1 MKALV
6 YHGPNQ
12 SAVEDLPVP
21 SIGPDDVLVRSHAVG
36 ICHSDFELLEG
47 RYIIGF
53 RYPITPGHEW
63 AGEVVEVG
71 ANVRDLAPGD
81 RVVGECV
88 VGPSGRDHFGFS
100 ISGAAAEFFRARAEW
115 LHRIPDELTY
125 RQAALVEPFSVA
137 YNAIRCLG
145 GVDPS
150 DTVAVIGAGPIG
162 LLSMMAASAC
172 NARVVAVEPDVGR
185 RQRALQL
192 GAVLA
197 LDPVPATFAEEV
209 KAATSGRGFDAVIE
223 AAGAPA
229 AMATALEVAANFA
242 RLAYV
247 GINVGSTA
255 PAKLGLI
262 QSKSLRL
269 QGMVGSVGVWPQT
282 IRFLARGVVDPARIV
297 TASIPLAAAVEALA
311 AARDTSHNIK
321 VHIETAA

>member
-1 MKALV
+1 
-6 YHGPNQ
+6 
-12 SAVEDLPVP
+12 
-21 SIGPDDVLVRSHAVG
+21 
-36 ICHSDFELLEG
+36 
-47 RYIIGF
+47 
-53 RYPITPGHEW
+53 
-63 AGEVVEVG
+63 
-71 ANVRDLAPGD
+71 VRDLAPGD

-88 VGPSGRDHFGFS
+88 VGPGGRDHFGFS

-115 LHRIPDELTY
+115 LHRIPDELSY

-137 YNAIRCLG
+137 YNAVRCLG

-162 LLSMMAASAC
+162 LLSIMAAAAC
-172 NARVVAVEPDVGR
+172 NARVVAIEPDGGR
-185 RQRALQL
+185 RERALQL
-192 GAVLA
+192 GAAQA
-197 LDPVPATFAEEV
+197 LDPASASFGKEV
-209 KAATSGRGFDAVIE
+209 KAATAGRGFEAVIE

-242 RLAYV
+242 RLVYV

-255 PAKLGLI
+255 PAKLGVI

-282 IRFLARGVVDPARIV
+282 IRFLARGVIDPARVV
-297 TASIPLAAAVEALA
+297 TASVSLASAVEALA
-311 AARDTSHNIK
+311 AARDTSKNIK

>member
-1 MKALV
+1 VKALV

-12 SAVEDLPVP
+12 PAVDDVPVP

-71 ANVRDLAPGD
+71 ANVTDLAPGD

-88 VGPSGRDHFGFS
+88 VGPGGRDHFGFS

-115 LHRIPDELTY
+115 LHRIPDDLTY

-145 GVDPS
+145 AVDPS

-162 LLSMMAASAC
+162 LLSMMAAAAC
-172 NARVVAVEPDVGR
+172 NARVVAIEPDVSR

-192 GAVLA
+192 GAAQA
-197 LDPVPATFAEEV
+197 LDPASPSFADEVSTATA
-209 KAATSGRGFDAVIE
+209 GRGFDGVIE

-269 QGMVGSVGVWPQT
+269 QGMVGSVGLWPQT
-282 IRFLARGVVDPARIV
+282 IRFLARGTVDPARIV
-297 TASIPLAAAVEALA
+297 TASIPLASAVEALA
-311 AARDTSHNIK
+311 AARDTSSNIK
-321 VHIETAA
+321 VHIATAG

>member
-12 SAVEDLPVP
+12 PAVEDVPVP
-21 SIGPDDVLVRSHAVG
+21 AIGPDDVLVRSHAVG

-53 RYPITPGHEW
+53 QYPITPGHEW
-63 AGEVVEVG
+63 SGEVVEVG
-71 ANVRDLAPGD
+71 TNARDLATGD

-88 VGPSGRDHFGFS
+88 VGPGGRDHFGFS
-100 ISGAAAEFFRARAEW
+100 ISGAATEFFRARAEW

-137 YNAIRCLG
+137 YNAVRCLG

-162 LLSMMAASAC
+162 LLSIMAAAAC
-172 NARVVAVEPDVGR
+172 NARVVAIEPDAGR

-192 GAVLA
+192 GATQA
-197 LDPVPATFAEEV
+197 LDPASASFGEEV
-209 KAATSGRGFDAVIE
+209 KAATAGRGFEAVIE
-223 AAGAPA
+223 AAGAPG

-242 RLAYV
+242 RLVYV

-297 TASIPLAAAVEALA
+297 TASIPLASAVEALA
-311 AARDTSHNIK
+311 AARDTSKNIK

>member
-12 SAVEDLPVP
+12 PVVEDVPVP
-21 SIGPDDVLVRSHAVG
+21 SIGPDDVLIRSHAVG

-53 RYPITPGHEW
+53 QYPITPGHEW
-63 AGEVVEVG
+63 SGEVVEVG
-71 ANVRDLAPGD
+71 ANVTDFARGD

-88 VGPSGRDHFGFS
+88 VGPGGRDHFGFS

-137 YNAIRCLG
+137 YNALRCLG

-150 DTVAVIGAGPIG
+150 DTVAVLGAGPIG
-162 LLSMMAASAC
+162 LLSMMAATAC
-172 NARVVAVEPDVGR
+172 HARVISIEPDAAR
-185 RQRALQL
+185 RQRALDL
-192 GAVLA
+192 GASAA
-197 LDPVPATFAEEV
+197 LDPSAPSFGEDVR
-209 KAATSGRGFDAVIE
+209 AATADRGFEAVIE

-229 AMATALEVAANFA
+229 SMATALEVAANFG
-242 RLAYV
+242 RVAYV

-282 IRFLARGVVDPARIV
+282 IRFLAHGGVDPARIV
-297 TASIPLAAAVEALA
+297 TASIPLASATEALV
-311 AARDTSHNIK
+311 AARDTTTNIK
-321 VHIETAA
+321 VHIATCA